1 MITRS
6 LSAIALALPLLLAA
20 CDEVPVSTG
29 PSSGNVERLK
39 GLGYQVAAQSESG
52 ATTVL
57 RYSGPINA
65 SVKCGQSSGQFGT
78 VQPRTVS
85 ANGTVQDFKLNSYLV
100 LANGAARDGLY
111 VISKATRSSSR
122 ASASSVETIAFEPG
136 KSGRF
141 ASGLTCRA
149 G

>member
-1 MITRS
+1 MIIRS

-20 CDEVPVSTG
+20 CDEVPVTTG
-29 PSSGNVERLK
+29 PASGNVERLK
-39 GLGYQVAAQSESG
+39 SLGYQVTGQSETG
-52 ATTVL
+52 ATTVM
-57 RYSGPINA
+57 RYNGPINA
-65 SVKCGQSSGQFGT
+65 SVQCGQSSDQFGT
-78 VQPRTVS
+78 VQPRTVT
-85 ANGTVQDFKLNSYLV
+85 ANGTVQDFELNSYLV
-100 LANGAARDGLY
+100 LVNGAARDGLY

-122 ASASSVETIAFEPG
+122 AAASSIETIAFEPG

>member
-1 MITRS
+1 MISKS
-6 LSAIALALPLLLAA
+6 LSAIALAVPLLLAA
-20 CDEVPVSTG
+20 CDDIPVATG

-39 GLGYQVAAQSESG
+39 GLGYQVVGESESG
-52 ATTVL
+52 ATTVM

-65 SVKCGQSSGQFGT
+65 SVQCGQSSVQFGT
-78 VQPRTVS
+78 VQPRSVA

-111 VISKATRSSSR
+111 VVSKATRTSSR
-122 ASASSVETIAFEPG
+122 AAASSIETIAFEPG